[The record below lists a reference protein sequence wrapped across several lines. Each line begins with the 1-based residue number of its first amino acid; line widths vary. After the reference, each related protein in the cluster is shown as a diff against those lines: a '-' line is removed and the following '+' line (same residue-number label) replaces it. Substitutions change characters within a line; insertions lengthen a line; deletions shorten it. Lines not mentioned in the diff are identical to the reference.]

1 LLHSSHA
8 NTSTRTLIPK
18 LEDLRGMARFE
29 EAASLEV
36 TGFDPVANKLVLEQY
51 FKPLFGIEKD
61 EKIVKSLFDQ
71 LITKLDGI
79 DRVLEMREFMGGDVS
94 GGVSFSSGLL
104 VSVPPSQFSRWKS
117 DLVLPAISR
126 TKDGADLYVGQEFS
140 LMDIFYVPYMSKLV
154 ELSEEVL
161 DGRDHL
167 RAWWGRAVDR
177 ESVRA
182 IMKA

>member
-1 LLHSSHA
+1 
-8 NTSTRTLIPK
+8 
-18 LEDLRGMARFE
+18 MARFE

-71 LITKLDGI
+71 LVIKLDGV
-79 DRVLEMREFMGGDVS
+79 DRVLETREFMGGDVS
-94 GGVSFSSGLL
+94 GGASFSSGFLGSVRLL
-104 VSVPPSQFSRWKS
+104 SIFEVEFGFCLANNK
-117 DLVLPAISR
+117 L
-126 TKDGADLYVGQEFS
+126 KKNGADIYAGQEFS
-140 LMDIFYVPYMSKLV
+140 LVDIFYVPYMSKLV

-161 DGRDHL
+161 EGRDHL
-167 RAWWGRAVDR
+167 RAWWSRVVNR

-182 IMKA
+182 IMEA